1 MALLSARADI
11 DAGRGSEEALRAFRG
26 LHFRRQD
33 AVKRQIGQWPG
44 AALQRAVA
52 RLQTGVLESRR
63 SAVGEA
69 VASRTL
75 FEIAAAARASRS

>member
-1 MALLSARADI
+1 MQRRI
-11 DAGRGSEEALRAFRG
+11 AGPHAFACGQPQTDVG